1 MQYNMQLSKTMQINT
16 NNHSETR
23 KGEICGSMEVST
35 QKLQLS
41 HILLVQFFM
50 AYL

>member
-1 MQYNMQLSKTMQINT
+1 MQYNMQLGKTMQINT

-23 KGEICGSMEVST
+23 KGEICGSMEVGT

-41 HILLVQFFM
+41 YDFHGLSVALC
-50 AYL
+50 